1 MKILFL
7 TVNMGAGGAEK
18 VLVNLANGLA
28 ERGHDITVRALTDTG
43 TNIRG
48 LSSNVRYEALLKR
61 SFPGL
66 GRLHRLPHRAIYSL
80 VCSGCFDVIIPY
92 VHGTL
97 TRIVSYGPEAQKKV
111 AWLHADMEKSP
122 FMQQLLKDGDAER
135 CFKSYDRVIAC
146 SETVK
151 TSFIKS
157 TGITEN
163 VRVLYN
169 TFNVDEILSL
179 AAEKENIV
187 SRGKGIQLISVGKL
201 EEVKGYRRLLKVL
214 DKLVN
219 EDGYDVKL
227 TLVGEGS
234 ERKQLE
240 QYISELGLSERVT
253 LIGFDPNPYKYIAN
267 SDLFIC
273 SSYSEGF
280 SSVVAESLILGIP
293 VVTTECSG
301 MREML
306 GENEYGI
313 ITSNDEDGLYEGIKR
328 ALGDLAFWREK
339 ACERRDFF
347 SVEET
352 VGAVADMLGELV
364 HDEK

>member
-7 TVNMGAGGAEK
+7 TVNMGAGGAER

-66 GRLHRLPHRAIYSL
+66 GRLHKLPHRAIYNL

-122 FMQQLLKDGDAER
+122 FMLQLVRDGEVES
-135 CFKSYDRVIAC
+135 CFESYDRIIAC

-151 TSFIKS
+151 SSFVHM
-157 TGITEN
+157 TGMEDK
-163 VRVLYN
+163 VQVLYN
-169 TFNVDEILSL
+169 TFDV
-179 AAEKENIV
+179 AAI
-187 SRGKGIQLISVGKL
+187 RRLGGKGERPADSGLRLVSVGKL
-201 EEVKGYRRLLKVL
+201 EEVKGYRRLLSVF
-214 DKLVN
+214 DRLVN
-219 EDGYDVKL
+219 QDGLDL
-227 TLVGEGS
+227 TLTIVGEGS
-234 ERKQLE
+234 ERKRLE
-240 QYISELGLSERVT
+240 KYIQEHRLEKRVS
-253 LIGFDPNPYKYIAN
+253 LPGFDPNPYPYIQN
-267 SDLFIC
+267 SDWFIC

-280 SSVVAESLILGIP
+280 SSVVAESLILGVP
-293 VVTTECSG
+293 VITTECSG

-306 GENEYGI
+306 GDSHYGVITEN
-313 ITSNDEDGLYEGIKR
+313 SDEGLYDGIR
-328 ALGDLAFWREK
+328 ENVLNSAEWREK
-339 ACERRDFF
+339 AKERSAFF
-347 SVEET
+347 TTNRTIGAVEEMLRE
-352 VGAVADMLGELV
+352 VAGQ
-364 HDEK
+364 